1 MAGLKVVPV
10 KALANGNLD
19 LEDLKAKA
27 EKHKDNLAAFMVSFN
42 NFVFLSQSNMSQIT
56 YPSTFGV
63 FEDGVQTVC
72 LPLAYFPDANHSSKA
87 CQIIHDNGGQVYLDG
102 ANLNAQ
108 IGSTNP
114 ATCGGDVC
122 HMNLHKTFAM

>member
-27 EKHKDNLAAFMVSFN
+27 EKHKDNLAAFMVSPN
-42 NFVFLSQSNMSQIT
+42 NLLFLPKSNTLQIT

-72 LPLAYFPDANHSSKA
+72 FPLTSLPVFNHSMKA

>member
-1 MAGLKVVPV
+1 MAGMKVVPV
-10 KALANGNLD
+10 KSLADGSLD

-27 EKHKDNLAAFMVSFN
+27 TKHKDNLAAFM
-42 NFVFLSQSNMSQIT
+42 IT

-63 FEDGVQTVC
+63 FEDGV
-72 LPLAYFPDANHSSKA
+72 ADA
-87 CQIIHDNGGQVYLDG
+87 CRIIHENGGQVYLDG

-108 IGSTNP
+108 IGLTNP
-114 ATCGGDVC
+114 ARCGGDVC